1 MNFLETAIYRII
13 LKTHIFLEETGRINS
28 FERFPYLRVLTE
40 RLTEEIL
47 INWNNDTGP
56 EATRYYEL
64 LYRICGEDDI
74 DQDVLCTAVDLCLA
88 AMNVPE
94 FAAYLNY
101 YTGNIVTLQLASELE
116 GITYSNYDDII
127 RRLRKLA
134 KICWIDWDKNPLSC
148 ASIEADDILPAYLTG
163 TDHLSPELFS
173 GTFRCINGVEW
184 FGQNETLH
192 PMFIRQETAVQG
204 AAWLQ
209 NAQSTGSAAMILHI
223 NGRGGRRFLVRHIA
237 HLMKKDLILID
248 AYICKNFFRTDSKEY
263 TDEKHFWNRLCHA
276 AYLKNAIA
284 CIHSITTSLFMQN
297 QIDESDFLSTA
308 VLPFI
313 TEGIPVI
320 LCTEPNVR
328 FLSDRHL
335 KLHQITLH
343 ETTRAERE
351 AVFRGFSERCHISM
365 DCACYSVRYQ
375 LSASEI
381 AKAAEQWRYT
391 SPSNPEAFARICD
404 AALYKEQEHIFG
416 QILYPTIGFDDLKLP
431 LHTKKVLEQICCSVT
446 EGYRIFE
453 EWNLKQ
459 QYPYGRAVT
468 VLLSGPPGTG
478 KTMTAHVL
486 AKELGT
492 ALYQVDLSH
501 ILDKYIG
508 ETEKHLEQIF
518 AFAQKSN
525 PVLFFDEADSLFGKR
540 GEVTDGKDRYANME
554 VSYILQRIEQFDGI
568 VVLATNFYNNIDKAF
583 LRRMKYVLKYQFPDI
598 SIRRSIWEACLPPEL
613 PRETLDLDF
622 LAKQFDF
629 SGGIIKNVVYAAC
642 VMAVHDR
649 KKLCM
654 EHVLNA
660 VRAEYEKMERPVTRD
675 IWGEYGA
682 LMAHSGYL

>member
-1 MNFLETAIYRII
+1 MNFLEITIYRVI
-13 LKTHIFLEETGRINS
+13 LKTHLYLEETGRINS
-28 FERFPYLRVLTE
+28 FERFPYLRVLTQ
-40 RLTEEIL
+40 RLTEETL
-47 INWNNDTGP
+47 IRWDCDTGP
-56 EATRYYEL
+56 EAARYDAL
-64 LYRICGEDDI
+64 LYRICEGDDM
-74 DQDVLCTAVDLCLA
+74 DHDVLCTAIDLCLA
-88 AMNVPE
+88 AMNVSE
-94 FAAYLNY
+94 FSAYLNY

-116 GITYSNYDDII
+116 GITYSSYDDIL

-148 ASIEADDILPAYLTG
+148 AAIESDNILPAYLTG
-163 TDHLSPELFS
+163 TNPLPPELFS
-173 GTFRCINGVEW
+173 GAFHCINGTEW
-184 FGQNETLH
+184 FGQHETLH
-192 PMFIRQETAVQG
+192 PMYIRQETAMQG

-209 NAQSTGSAAMILHI
+209 NAQSTGSTGLILQI
-223 NGRGGRRFLVRHIA
+223 SGQGGRRFLVRHIA
-237 HLMKKDLILID
+237 HLMKKDLLLIH
-248 AYICKNFFRTDSKEY
+248 AYSCKNFFQTDSVDDALHHRIWSK
-263 TDEKHFWNRLCHA
+263 FVHA
-276 AYLKNAIA
+276 AYLENALV
-284 CIHSITTSLFMQN
+284 CIHGITASLFT
-297 QIDESDFLSTA
+297 SDFLSVA

-320 LCTEPNVR
+320 LCTEPNIHFV
-328 FLSDRHL
+328 SDRPL
-335 KLHQITLH
+335 KVHQITLQ

-351 AVFRGFSERCHISM
+351 AVFCGFAEHYHLPI
-365 DCACYSVRYQ
+365 DCAGYSVRYQ

-381 AKAAEQWRYT
+381 ARAVEQWRSD
-391 SPSNPEAFARICD
+391 SPSKPDDFARVCSD
-404 AALYKEQEHIFG
+404 VLYKGQEQIFG
-416 QILYPTIGFDDLKLP
+416 QLRYPTIGFDELKLP
-431 LHTKKVLEQICCSVT
+431 LQTKKVLERICCSVT
-446 EGYRIFE
+446 QGYRIYE

-518 AFAQKSN
+518 AFAQKTN
-525 PVLFFDEADSLFGKR
+525 PVLFFDEADALFGRR

-583 LRRMKYVLKYQFPDI
+583 LRRMKYVLKYQSPDTD
-598 SIRRSIWEACLPPEL
+598 IRRSIWEACLPPQL
-613 PRETLDLDF
+613 PQESLDLDF

-629 SGGIIKNVVYAAC
+629 SGGIIKNVVYTAC

-660 VRAEYEKMERPVTRD
+660 VRAEYEKMERPVTREM
-675 IWGEYGA
+675 WGKYGE
-682 LMAHSGYL
+682 LL

>member
-1 MNFLETAIYRII
+1 MNFLEITIYRVI
-13 LKTHIFLEETGRINS
+13 LKTHLYLEETGRINS
-28 FERFPYLRVLTE
+28 FERFPYLRVLTQ
-40 RLTEEIL
+40 RLTEETL
-47 INWNNDTGP
+47 IRWDCDTGP
-56 EATRYYEL
+56 EAARYDAL
-64 LYRICGEDDI
+64 LYRICEGDDM
-74 DQDVLCTAVDLCLA
+74 DHDVLCTAIDLCLA
-88 AMNVPE
+88 AMNVSE
-94 FAAYLNY
+94 FSAYLNY

-116 GITYSNYDDII
+116 GITYSSYDDIL

-148 ASIEADDILPAYLTG
+148 AAIESDNILPAYLTG
-163 TDHLSPELFS
+163 TNPLPPELFS
-173 GTFRCINGVEW
+173 GAFHCINGTEW
-184 FGQNETLH
+184 FGQHETLH
-192 PMFIRQETAVQG
+192 PMYIRQETAMQG

-209 NAQSTGSAAMILHI
+209 NAQSTGSTGLILQI
-223 NGRGGRRFLVRHIA
+223 SGQGGRRFLVRHIA
-237 HLMKKDLILID
+237 HLMKKDLLLIH
-248 AYICKNFFRTDSKEY
+248 AYSCKNFFQTDSVDDAVHHRIWSK
-263 TDEKHFWNRLCHA
+263 FVHA
-276 AYLKNAIA
+276 AYLENALV
-284 CIHSITTSLFMQN
+284 CIHGITASLFT
-297 QIDESDFLSTA
+297 SDFLSVA

-320 LCTEPNVR
+320 LCTEPNIHFV
-328 FLSDRHL
+328 SDRPL
-335 KLHQITLH
+335 KVHQITLQ

-351 AVFRGFSERCHISM
+351 AVFCGFAEHYHLPI
-365 DCACYSVRYQ
+365 DCAGYSVRYQ

-381 AKAAEQWRYT
+381 ARAVEQWRSD
-391 SPSNPEAFARICD
+391 SPSKPDDFARICSD
-404 AALYKEQEHIFG
+404 VLYKGQEQIFG
-416 QILYPTIGFDDLKLP
+416 QLRYPTIGFDELKLP
-431 LHTKKVLEQICCSVT
+431 LQTKKVLERICCSVT
-446 EGYRIFE
+446 QGYRIYE

-518 AFAQKSN
+518 AFAQKTN
-525 PVLFFDEADSLFGKR
+525 PVLFFDEADALFGRR

-583 LRRMKYVLKYQFPDI
+583 LRRMKYVLKYQSPDTD
-598 SIRRSIWEACLPPEL
+598 IRRSIWEACLPPQL
-613 PRETLDLDF
+613 PQESLDLDF

-629 SGGIIKNVVYAAC
+629 SGGIIKNVVYTAC

-660 VRAEYEKMERPVTRD
+660 VRAEYEKMERPVTREM
-675 IWGEYGA
+675 WGKYGE
-682 LMAHSGYL
+682 LL